1 MAFAEASAK
10 KEVTVVKNSEIRSIP
25 AMAEKQLMSNFLFF
39 SGFEVIVAV
48 PLFGRFWFLLWTTS
62 YLYYDG
68 QRADDV
74 TQECPRTSDEDVTHV
89 LSMPGLLEQRFH

>member
-48 PLFGRFWFLLWTTS
+48 PLFGRF
-62 YLYYDG
+62 
-68 QRADDV
+68 
-74 TQECPRTSDEDVTHV
+74 
-89 LSMPGLLEQRFH
+89 